1 MTQAPG
7 PAGVEIAAEKSH
19 NKQISFNKVSDPM
32 LKDIIKKEILETI
45 TSAKFVFTFLLCAI
59 LILLSVWT
67 GLINY
72 SADLKESS
80 AAAALNKK
88 NLESQPSYGALAGL
102 GTKIN
107 KRPQVLGAI
116 STGIDEAVGRVAS
129 VNVAYDPNLVDSK
142 YESNPVFSIFGAL
155 DLTFIVKIVLSLFAI
170 LFTYDAIVGEKERGT
185 LKLTLS
191 NRVPR
196 DRLILGKVIGGFI
209 SLLIPLIIP
218 LVLSLLLLLVFPNV
232 SMSSEDWI
240 RLLLMFLIFFLY
252 LSVFFT
258 LGLFVSARTNR
269 SSTSFLVLL
278 FIWVIVVMVI
288 PKVSVLSAARLNPIP
303 SVHEITAK
311 KDAFLQQIQGGAQKG
326 VQDWVKANSPKPA
339 EDQKVFQEKL
349 KKFLED
355 YQQDLTGKID
365 ENNAALERDYQ
376 LRKRSQE
383 RLAINLSRVSPASAL
398 MFSTMSLARTGLDE
412 HERFLSAIRSY
423 KPIFTKW
430 INSKMMRTLDFTGQG
445 QQAKVVL
452 DDMPQLKFEPES
464 LGKSMAR
471 TLPDFAVM
479 IVLIIAFFVGS
490 YVSFLKADVR

>member
-1 MTQAPG
+1 
-7 PAGVEIAAEKSH
+7 
-19 NKQISFNKVSDPM
+19 M

-59 LILLSVWT
+59 LILLSVYT
-67 GLINY
+67 GIVNY
-72 SADLKESS
+72 RADQKEFS
-80 AAAALNKK
+80 AAVALNKK
-88 NLESQPSYGALAGL
+88 NLESQSSYQALAGL

-107 KRPQVLGAI
+107 KPPQVLGAI
-116 STGIDEAVGRVAS
+116 STGVDEAVGRVAT

-142 YESNPVFSIFGAL
+142 YESNPVFSVFGAL

-170 LFTYDAIVGEKERGT
+170 LFTYDAIVGEKEKGT

-218 LVLSLLLLLVFPNV
+218 LILSLLILLVYPNI
-232 SMSSEDWI
+232 SLAGQDWL
-240 RLLLMFLIFFLY
+240 RLLLMFLMFFLY

-258 LGLFVSARTNR
+258 LGLLVSARTSK

-278 FIWVIVVMVI
+278 FIWVIFVTII
-288 PKVSVLSAARLNPIP
+288 PKLSVMSAGRLKPIP

-311 KDAFLQQIQGGAQKG
+311 KDAFLQQIQSGAQKQ
-326 VQDWVKANSPKPA
+326 VMDWAKENSAMAAK
-339 EDQKVFQEKL
+339 DRKGYQEKL

-355 YQQDLTGKID
+355 WQQDLTSKID

-376 LRKRSQE
+376 AKKKSQE
-383 RLAINLSRVSPASAL
+383 RLAINISRISPASAL
-398 MFSTMSLARTGLDE
+398 TFSTMSFARTGLDE
-412 HERFLSAIRSY
+412 HERFLASIRAY

-430 INSKMMRTLDFTGQG
+430 ANAKMMRTIDFSGSGQT
-445 QQAKVVL
+445 AKVVL
-452 DDMPQLKFEPES
+452 DDMPQHKFEPETLSKS
-464 LGKSMAR
+464 LAR
-471 TLPDFAVM
+471 TIPDFGLM
-479 IVLIIAFFVGS
+479 LFLIIVFFAGA
-490 YVSFLKADVR
+490 YVSFLKFDVR

>member
-1 MTQAPG
+1 
-7 PAGVEIAAEKSH
+7 
-19 NKQISFNKVSDPM
+19 M

-59 LILLSVWT
+59 LILLSVYT
-67 GLINY
+67 GISSY
-72 SADLKESS
+72 RADEKEFS
-80 AAAALNKK
+80 AAVALNKK
-88 NLESQPSYGALAGL
+88 NLESQPSYQALAGL

-107 KRPQVLGAI
+107 KPPQVLGAI
-116 STGIDEAVGRVAS
+116 ASGVDEAVGRVAT
-129 VNVAYDPNLVDSK
+129 VNIAYDPNLVDSK
-142 YESNPVFSIFGAL
+142 YESNPVFSVFGAL
-155 DLTFIVKIVLSLFAI
+155 DLSYIVKIVLSLFAI

-218 LVLSLLLLLVFPNV
+218 LILSMLLLLVYPNV
-232 SMSSEDWI
+232 NLSGADWG

-258 LGLFVSARTNR
+258 LGLLVSARTNK

-278 FIWVIVVMVI
+278 FIWVTFVTII
-288 PKVSVLSAARLNPIP
+288 PKLSVVTAARLNPIP

-311 KDAFLQQIQGGAQKG
+311 KDAFLQQIQGGAQKR
-326 VQDWVKANSPKPA
+326 VLDWMKENAPKQGGDP
-339 EDQKVFQEKL
+339 KVYQEKF

-355 YQQDLTGKID
+355 FQQEATSKID

-376 LRKRSQE
+376 ARKRTQQN
-383 RLAINLSRVSPASAL
+383 LAINLSRVSPASAVT
-398 MFSTMSLARTGLDE
+398 FATMSLARTGIDE
-412 HERFLSAIRSY
+412 HERFLASIRAY

-430 INSKMMRTLDFTGQG
+430 ANSRMMKNINFQTGETG
-445 QQAKVVL
+445 KVVL
-452 DDMPQLKFEPES
+452 DDMPQHKFEPEG
-464 LGKSMAR
+464 LGKSLAR
-471 TLPDFAVM
+471 TLPDFGLM
-479 IVLIIAFFVGS
+479 LFLIIVFFAGA
-490 YVSFLKADVR
+490 YVSFLKYDVR

>member
-1 MTQAPG
+1 
-7 PAGVEIAAEKSH
+7 
-19 NKQISFNKVSDPM
+19 M

-59 LILLSVWT
+59 LILLSVYT
-67 GLINY
+67 GIVNY
-72 SADLKESS
+72 RADQKEFS
-80 AAAALNKK
+80 AAVALNKK
-88 NLESQPSYGALAGL
+88 NLESQQSYQALAGL

-107 KRPQVLGAI
+107 KPPQVLGAI
-116 STGIDEAVGRVAS
+116 STGVDEAVGRVAT

-142 YESNPVFSIFGAL
+142 YESNPVFSVFGAL

-170 LFTYDAIVGEKERGT
+170 LFTYDAIVGEKEKGT

-218 LVLSLLLLLVFPNV
+218 LILSLLILLVYPNIFLAGQ
-232 SMSSEDWI
+232 DWL
-240 RLLLMFLIFFLY
+240 RLLLMFLMFFLY

-258 LGLFVSARTNR
+258 LGLLVSARTSK

-278 FIWVIVVMVI
+278 FIWVIFVTII
-288 PKVSVLSAARLNPIP
+288 PKLSVMSAGRLKPIP

-311 KDAFLQQIQGGAQKG
+311 KDAFLQQIQGGAQK
-326 VQDWVKANSPKPA
+326 QIMDWVKENSAMAAK
-339 EDQKVFQEKL
+339 DQKGYQEKL

-355 YQQDLTGKID
+355 WQQDLTSKID

-376 LRKRSQE
+376 AKKKSQE
-383 RLAINLSRVSPASAL
+383 RLAINISRISPASAL
-398 MFSTMSLARTGLDE
+398 TFSTMSFARTGLDE
-412 HERFLSAIRSY
+412 HERFLASIRAY

-430 INSKMMRTLDFTGQG
+430 ANAKMMRTIDFSGSGQT
-445 QQAKVVL
+445 AKVVL
-452 DDMPQLKFEPES
+452 DDMPLHKFEPETLSKS
-464 LGKSMAR
+464 LAR
-471 TLPDFAVM
+471 TIPDFGLM
-479 IVLIIAFFVGS
+479 LFLIIVFFAGA
-490 YVSFLKADVR
+490 YVSFLKFDVR